1 MNIST
6 NLTRIYKINENLNIE
21 TNMKNGKSKINT
33 QPENPQPKIRPSF
46 ENGKLR
52 IDILV

>member
-6 NLTRIYKINENLNIE
+6 NLTKVYKISENLNIE
-21 TNMKNGKSKINT
+21 TNVKTGKTKINT
-33 QPENPQPKIRPSF
+33 KPENPQPKMRPSF
-46 ENGKLR
+46 ENGGLR